1 MKKLLF
7 FSAIALL
14 FSIFSC
20 TPDEI
25 ETKPKQETK
34 KTVNLAKDTFA
45 DDGSGTGS
53 PNVGGPDDKVP
64 PPPPPTDE

>member
-7 FSAIALL
+7 FSTFVLL
-14 FSIFSC
+14 FTIFSC

-34 KTVNLAKDTFA
+34 KTVNPVKDTFA
-45 DDGSGTGS
+45 DDGPGE
-53 PNVGGPDDKVP
+53 GPKIP

>member
-25 ETKPKQETK
+25 ETNPKQETK
-34 KTVNLAKDTFA
+34 KTISPAKDTFA
-45 DDGSGTGS
+45 DDGNPSNDGPGDGGTGGS
-53 PNVGGPDDKVP
+53 KT
-64 PPPPPTDE
+64 PPPTDE

>member
-34 KTVNLAKDTFA
+34 KTISPVKDTYAA
-45 DDGSGTGS
+45 DGD
-53 PNVGGPDDKVP
+53 GPDDKLP